1 MKIAVSYENGMI
13 FQHFGRTQRF
23 KVYEVQDG
31 NLVDMRVVGTNGTG
45 HGALAGMLKILGIDV
60 LICGGMGAG
69 AKNALAAQGIQV
81 CGGVSGNADTA
92 VSDYILGKLVYSD
105 AANCDHHDHHH
116 GADHECGDHGCGDH
130 DHDCGDHGCHN

>member
-1 MKIAVSYENGMI
+1 MKIAVTYENGTV
-13 FQHFGRTQRF
+13 FQHFGRTQQF

-31 NLVDMRVVGTNGTG
+31 NLVNMQVVNTGSTG
-45 HGALAGMLKILGIDV
+45 HGALAGMLKILDVDV

-81 CGGVSGNADTA
+81 CGGVNGDADAA
-92 VSDYILGKLVYSD
+92 VSDYIAGKLLYSE

-116 GADHECGDHGCGDH
+116 DEDHECGDHGCGDH
-130 DHDCGDHGCHN
+130 DCGDHGCHN